1 MKILLLS
8 ATPFEVAPLRTWL
21 EARFIKKTA
30 DVYENGSIT
39 LQMAITGVG
48 MTATAF
54 QLGWLLSREKP
65 DWVINAGIAGAY
77 PQDLPIGTVVQVTE
91 ERFGDL
97 GVEEAD
103 GSFTD
108 ITEMGLWPHG
118 VLQNPHPPLPSL
130 PECKGLTVN
139 KVHGSD
145 QSITQILHKYPD
157 IQVESMEG
165 AAFFYACLAAGVPF
179 VEIRSISNQVEP
191 RNREAWNLPLAIQQL
206 NQLLIELL
214 EAIPQ

>member
-1 MKILLLS
+1 MHVLFIA
-8 ATPFEVAPLRTWL
+8 ATPFVIAPLHSWL
-21 EARFIKKTA
+21 TNRFQTVA
-30 DVYENGSIT
+30 ENVYQKASLT
-39 LQMAITGVG
+39 VSVKVTGVG

-54 QLGWLLSREKP
+54 QLGWLLAREKP

-77 PQDLPIGTVVQVTE
+77 QEDLPIGSVVQVTE

-108 ITEMGLWPHG
+108 VTEMGLWPHG
-118 VLQNPHPPLPSL
+118 VLLNPHPPLPSI
-130 PECKGLTVN
+130 PVCKGLTVN
-139 KVHGSD
+139 KVHGSQ
-145 QSITQILHKYPD
+145 QSIAQILSKYPD
-157 IQVESMEG
+157 AQVESMEG
-165 AAFFYACLAAGVPF
+165 AAFFYSCLAAGVPF
-179 VEIRSISNQVEP
+179 AEIRSVSNRVEP

-206 NQLLIELL
+206 NQLLIEVL